1 MRFINQTGLSAIET
15 DGPCASDDANNLYL
29 SYRANLCRLHAD
41 YPCTSPVLV
50 FNRYGGQPCS
60 SEEHEHHAGLSDSVF
75 RQNILQARFYQQ
87 LKAAGLYIHAPDN
100 YYYW

>member
-1 MRFINQTGLSAIET
+1 MDRAHPMLPTTCNAGLT
-15 DGPCASDDANNLYL
+15 CVVFMP
-29 SYRANLCRLHAD
+29 
-41 YPCTSPVLV
+41 TTVVLA
-50 FNRYGGQPCS
+50 FNRYGGQPCA

-75 RQNILQARFYQQ
+75 RENILQARFYQQ

>member
-1 MRFINQTGLSAIET
+1 MDRAHPVLPTTCSCNAGLT
-15 DGPCASDDANNLYL
+15 CVVFMP
-29 SYRANLCRLHAD
+29 
-41 YPCTSPVLV
+41 TTVVLV
-50 FNRYGGQPCS
+50 FIRYGGQPCA

-75 RQNILQARFYQQ
+75 RENILQARFYQQ